1 MSPITRIFI
10 AMALAILAISLT
22 PSAAMA
28 QSYTGNWSIAVSQ
41 SHYSN
46 GTYCLALTD
55 NGNQG
60 FPHSGPASL
69 VPSDG
74 YVGWFTVINGIA
86 TVTIP
91 QAYDGEFDF
100 LVFVAHATDGRIKKG
115 AFALAG
121 GPDDSGMAV
130 FGAKNGC

>member
-1 MSPITRIFI
+1 MTSIARSFT
-10 AMALAILAISLT
+10 AMALPILAISLT
-22 PSAAMA
+22 ASAAMA
-28 QSYTGNWSIAVSQ
+28 QSYTGNWPIAVSQ

-46 GTYCLALTD
+46 GTYCIALTD

-91 QAYDGEFDF
+91 QAYNGEFDF

-115 AFALAG
+115 AF
-121 GPDDSGMAV
+121 V
-130 FGAKNGC
+130 VYNGDCCDQEPQES